1 MRWDRKLIRFAAAAV
16 VLIALLA
23 GVLLFFTVH
32 SMNHVTERIAGEAEE
47 GFRSMTARIGER
59 PADVFRVTIARHGKF
74 ESQLR
79 YRDFNP
85 AWLCSLEYVPMEFLF
100 EDAEESYS
108 HKVTFRLKTY
118 DTENVYSHRDS
129 WTAYTRYDDSVLM
142 LRDGEI
148 YYIYYQEGSR
158 EYYFAAICPPLTEW
172 LDGLRATGDG
182 G

>member
-1 MRWDRKLIRFAAAAV
+1 MD
-16 VLIALLA
+16 
-23 GVLLFFTVH
+23 
-32 SMNHVTERIAGEAEE
+32 
-47 GFRSMTARIGER
+47 
-59 PADVFRVTIARHGKF
+59 
-74 ESQLR
+74 
-79 YRDFNP
+79 
-85 AWLCSLEYVPMEFLF
+85 FLF

-172 LDGLRATGDG
+172 LDGLRATGNG